1 MFHHQTTRQPKTLP
15 PQSVCAR
22 KAQTPAAKA
31 ETDRGWAELKFKR
44 SDTLILNMKQEK
56 EEVLAV
62 TALVEWCIKNPGR
75 SPTSFFTSLL
85 LSGYGEVGAA
95 VFTDCSHKCINL
107 SASDNVLSTTSLTYM
122 RTFCKILRSP
132 VGSSALTST
141 ARKIVS
147 SWKTKA
153 EEENGQGAL
162 MYNETFQYF
171 RNELKCGRNRDVQVR
186 KIVYESHPNKPM
198 FLVNRRHEN
207 SWTKC

>member
-1 MFHHQTTRQPKTLP
+1 M
-15 PQSVCAR
+15 
-22 KAQTPAAKA
+22 
-31 ETDRGWAELKFKR
+31 
-44 SDTLILNMKQEK
+44 LNMEQGK
-56 EEVLAV
+56 EDTVAFLSLVKENEVLAV
-62 TALVEWCIKNPGR
+62 ITMVEWCIKNPER
-75 SPTSFFTSLL
+75 SPMSYFTKLL
-85 LSGYGEVGAA
+85 LCGYREEVAA
-95 VFTDCSHKCINL
+95 VFTHCSHKFLYL

-122 RTFCKILRSP
+122 QTFCKIHRSP